1 MSNARKV
8 QVSIPADRYEEVEAR
23 WKSYGFTSVAEAAR
37 VMLLGDMSEFVNEQR
52 RQISAVE
59 KLEKMSEKRAKT
71 KTALVQSKGKATP
84 AQPKVGAGSG
94 ANYPRTNP
102 NIEQTLRYWL
112 SQGAIT
118 QQSFDNARGIRKW
131 IDETGNQK
139 TGLY

>member
-1 MSNARKV
+1 MSKARKV

-37 VMLLGDMSEFVNEQR
+37 VMLLGDMSEFVKEQR

-71 KTALVQSKGKATP
+71 KTALVQSKGEAKP
-84 AQPKVGAGSG
+84 AQTVGAGSG
-94 ANYPRTNP
+94 TNHPRTNP
-102 NIEQTLRYWL
+102 KIEQTLQYWL

-131 IDETGNQK
+131 VDETGKQK
-139 TGLY
+139 AGLY